1 MKLWSG
7 MLDGKLNKD
16 AESFNSSIGVD
27 QRLVFDDIKGSK
39 AHVKMLGK
47 QGIIKKTKPKKS

>member
-1 MKLWSG
+1 

>member
-7 MLDGKLNKD
+7 MLDGNLDRD

-47 QGIIKKTKPKKS
+47 QGIIKKDEAEKS